1 MSDRPQGMAT
11 DVANRDFMGA
21 QDPDAIMVARFYL
34 RAEYQ
39 PFRSEKEGRPIYE
52 DKIYCEYGPAG
63 STLLKMDVPST
74 NIHEQRFRR
83 QWEHFKSGQT
93 GDAREVGTPL
103 AAWPILTPAGVEEL
117 RAQKFYT
124 VDNIAG
130 ASDELIQRLGMGVN
144 GMSPTILRARAQA
157 FLSSATA
164 TAQPQAHA
172 AEIEKLKQEA
182 KATADAHA
190 AEMAELRAMILG
202 KGTTPQ
208 PTAEP
213 EPTLKLG
220 LPHKQKAATAEM

>member
-1 MSDRPQGMAT
+1 MSDRPQGFAT
-11 DVANRDFMGA
+11 DVANRDFAGA
-21 QDPDAIMVARFYL
+21 QDPDAIINARFYL

-83 QWEHFKSGQT
+83 QWEFFKSGQA
-93 GDAREVGTPL
+93 GDAREIGTPL
-103 AAWPILTPAGVEEL
+103 SAWTLLTPAAVEEL
-117 RAQKFYT
+117 RAQKFFT
-124 VDNIAG
+124 VDNLAA
-130 ASDELIQRLGMGVN
+130 ASDELISRLGMGVH

-157 FLSSATA
+157 FLNSAKATA
-164 TAQPQAHA
+164 EPQAHA
-172 AEIEKLKQEA
+172 AEIEKLKLEA
-182 KATADAHA
+182 KARDEAHA
-190 AEMAELRAMILG
+190 AEIAELRALILG
-202 KGTTPQ
+202 KGTPQ

-213 EPTLKLG
+213 EPTPKLG